1 MDIHLTQTIPKVFH
15 PVHKQIRSGGIK
27 EVVAKGGRG
36 SGKSSYLSL
45 EVVYQLLRHP
55 DCHAVVLRKV
65 AGTLRNSVYNQIVWA
80 IDALGCTAYFR
91 CTVSPMECTYLPTG
105 QKILFFGLD
114 DAGKLKSLK
123 LPFGSV
129 GICWFEELDQFD
141 GPEEVVAKGGRGSGK
156 SSYLSLEV
164 VYQLLRHPDC
174 HAVVLRKVAGT
185 LRNSVYNQIVWAI
198 DALGC
203 TAYFRCTVSP
213 MECTYLPTGQKILFF
228 GLDDAGKL
236 KSLKLPFGSVGIC
249 WFEELDQF
257 DGPEE
262 VRNVEQS
269 IFRGGQYSLTLKSFN
284 PPAMARSW
292 VNRYAREPRDGKLVH
307 HSTYRDLPPAL
318 LGERFWA
325 DAEHLRATNPEAYRH
340 EYGGEVVGSGAAVF
354 GNLRL
359 RAVPDDEI
367 LTYDRIYHGVDW
379 GWWPDPWA
387 YNACAYD
394 PARRRLV
401 IFDELTRFRT
411 PNAETARLLI
421 ARGVGGDDGGFLI
434 ADGAEPKSCADY
446 RAAGLPC
453 RAARKGP
460 GSLRE
465 SMKWLQGLA
474 EIVIDPARCP
484 DTAREFCEYEYA
496 KDERTGEVFGGFVD
510 AGNHHID
517 AVRYSLEFVWRRRGA

>member
-1 MDIHLTQTIPKVFH
+1 M
-15 PVHKQIRSGGIK
+15 
-27 EVVAKGGRG
+27 
-36 SGKSSYLSL
+36 
-45 EVVYQLLRHP
+45 
-55 DCHAVVLRKV
+55 
-65 AGTLRNSVYNQIVWA
+65 
-80 IDALGCTAYFR
+80 
-91 CTVSPMECTYLPTG
+91 
-105 QKILFFGLD
+105 
-114 DAGKLKSLK
+114 
-123 LPFGSV
+123 
-129 GICWFEELDQFD
+129 
-141 GPEEVVAKGGRGSGK
+141 
-156 SSYLSLEV
+156 
-164 VYQLLRHPDC
+164 
-174 HAVVLRKVAGT
+174 
-185 LRNSVYNQIVWAI
+185 
-198 DALGC
+198 
-203 TAYFRCTVSP
+203 
-213 MECTYLPTGQKILFF
+213 
-228 GLDDAGKL
+228 
-236 KSLKLPFGSVGIC
+236 
-249 WFEELDQF
+249 
-257 DGPEE
+257 
-262 VRNVEQS
+262 RNVEQS

-307 HSTYRDLPPAL
+307 HSTYRDLPRAL

-394 PARRRLV
+394 PTRRRLV

-496 KDERTGEVFGGFVD
+496 KDARTGEVFGGFVD

-517 AVRYSLEFVWRRRGA
+517 AVRYSLEVVWRRRGA

>member
-1 MDIHLTQTIPKVFH
+1 MKKNAALLRFLAFLLLDHNFGVPRGEQPLGRAPRLGTSGTFLVLFWSQKSTHNGKMLLNRVKRRRVARSESRLFKGVNKKMDIRLKETIPEVFQPIH
-15 PVHKQIRSGGIK
+15 RAVQTEGIK

-45 EVVYQLLRHP
+45 EVVLQLLRHP

-65 AGTLRNSVYNQIVWA
+65 AGTLRNSVYNQVVWA

-91 CTVSPMECTYLPTG
+91 
-105 QKILFFGLD
+105 
-114 DAGKLKSLK
+114 
-123 LPFGSV
+123 
-129 GICWFEELDQFD
+129 
-141 GPEEVVAKGGRGSGK
+141 R
-156 SSYLSLEV
+156 
-164 VYQLLRHPDC
+164 
-174 HAVVLRKVAGT
+174 
-185 LRNSVYNQIVWAI
+185 
-198 DALGC
+198 
-203 TAYFRCTVSP
+203 TVSP

-262 VRNVEQS
+262 VRSVEQS
-269 IFRGGQYSLTLKSFN
+269 IFRGGSYSLTLKSFN

-292 VNRYAREPRDGKLVH
+292 VNRYALEKRDGKLVH
-307 HSTYRDLPPAL
+307 HSTYQDLPRAL

-354 GNLRL
+354 ANLRL

-367 LTYDRIYHGVDW
+367 LTFDRYYHGVDW

-401 IFDELTRFRT
+401 IFDELTRFRC
-411 PNAETARLLI
+411 PNAETAQLLI
-421 ARGVGGDDGGFLI
+421 ARGVGGDEGGFLI

-484 DTAREFCEYEYA
+484 DTAREFGEYEYA
-496 KDERTGEVFGGFVD
+496 KDARTGVVLGGYPD

-517 AVRYSLEFVWRRRGA
+517 AVRYAVESVWRRRGA